1 MSGNDISGCSGMGG
15 GDSVQK
21 LRSLHSAPSAHT
33 ATPDGVA
40 AHAVLDAPDSAAS
53 DSLRSLHSVPSAHTA
68 TPDGVAAHA
77 VLDAPLG
84 SVLILGLGKSGK
96 AAARYCCELLGSRVS
111 RMFVAAG
118 AETDDS
124 HAFLDEL
131 ASTGAVF
138 SYAFGDDALETV
150 DDAFDLC
157 IASPGIPY
165 WHPLYQAGL
174 AHSVQLISEVEFA
187 WRESA
192 PDSIWVAIT
201 GTNGK
206 TTTTACT
213 AAVLREAGFAADA
226 VGNIGDVCLNA
237 VAAGKTQVYVAE
249 VSSYQLYSTID
260 FAPDVAVLMNITP
273 DHIHWHKT
281 LEAYAEA
288 KFKLLAN
295 LGKTGQRAPS
305 AGPRV
310 PVAILD
316 ATNDVVRAKVREI
329 KAVPAD
335 ERRFAYIPMGTKAG
349 IEGDMR
355 AACGADNAA
364 FLGED
369 GMLHVAYLGIDHAI
383 LPAADL
389 QIPGRHNVGNALLA
403 AAVAVALGADDAAIA
418 RGLASF
424 APIEHRIE
432 PCGIVHGAACYNDSK
447 ATNVDATLKAL
458 EAFPEARPIVLLGGD
473 DKGTDLD
480 ELVAAV
486 HAHTRAAVCFG
497 EAGPRFAAALRGDTA
512 PAGFTLIEAAHMED
526 ALDAALSIAGAGDIV
541 LLSPACAS
549 FDEFRSFEHRG
560 DEFKRMVRERADRQ
574 GV

>member
-1 MSGNDISGCSGMGG
+1 MSASDLSGGGMGG
-15 GDSVQK
+15 ASSVQK
-21 LRSLHSAPSAHT
+21 LRSLHSARP
-33 ATPDGVA
+33 
-40 AHAVLDAPDSAAS
+40 AHAATYGHDGGHAFLGASRRGAAS
-53 DSLRSLHSVPSAHTA
+53 
-68 TPDGVAAHA
+68 
-77 VLDAPLG
+77 LG

-131 ASTGAVF
+131 ASTGAAF
-138 SYAFGDDALETV
+138 DYAFGDDALEGV
-150 DDAFDLC
+150 EIDFDLC

-174 AHSVQLISEVEFA
+174 SRSTQLISEVEFA
-187 WRESA
+187 WRESS

-226 VGNIGDVCLNA
+226 VGNIGDVCLEA

-249 VSSYQLYSTID
+249 VSSYQLFSTID

-295 LGKTGQRAPS
+295 LGRSS
-305 AGPRV
+305 ALSGAGMGGADSVQKLCSPRSARPAHADANV
-310 PVAILD
+310 DSAPVAILD

-329 KAVPAD
+329 KAVPAA
-335 ERRFAYIPMGTKAG
+335 ERGFAYIPMGTKAG
-349 IEGDMR
+349 LEGDMR

-364 FLGED
+364 FLGGD
-369 GMLHVAYLGIDHAI
+369 GMLHIALDGVDHAI

-389 QIPGRHNVGNALLA
+389 QIPGRHNIGNALMA
-403 AAVAVALGADDAAIA
+403 AAVAVALGADDASIA
-418 RGLASF
+418 RGLAAF

-432 PCGIVHGAACYNDSK
+432 PCGTVRGIACYNDSK

-458 EAFPEARPIVLLGGD
+458 EAFPDARPIALLGGD
-473 DKGTDLD
+473 DKGTDLA

-486 HAHTRAAVCFG
+486 YAHTRAAVCFG
-497 EAGPRFAAALRGDTA
+497 AAGPRFAAALEAAEKAA
-512 PAGFTLIEAAHMED
+512 PAGFALIEAEHMED
-526 ALDAALSIAGAGDIV
+526 ALDAALEIANSGDIV

-560 DEFKRMVRERADRQ
+560 DEFKRMVRERAERQ
-574 GV
+574 GA